1 MSRRYWK
8 VNVEFI
14 FPVFPEELKPRHP
27 GDVEQ
32 DLADRV
38 VDERFRP
45 ALEALLQ
52 RMGPGAHYYIEVQPN
67 HEDGPL
73 HALARHVSG

>member
-52 RMGPGAHYYIEVQPN
+52 RMDPGAHYYIEDQHDNDASKP
-67 HEDGPL
+67 
-73 HALARHVSG
+73 HALACRVHG